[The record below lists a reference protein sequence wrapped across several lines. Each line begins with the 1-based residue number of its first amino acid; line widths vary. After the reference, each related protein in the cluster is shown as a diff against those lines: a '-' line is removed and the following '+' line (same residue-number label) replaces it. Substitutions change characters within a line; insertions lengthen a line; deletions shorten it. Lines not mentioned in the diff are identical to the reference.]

1 MTIMARDEHL
11 VGDKRCLV
19 TSVRDCLEREK
30 FTDCVLITRE
40 GIPVHVHRMMLSVS
54 PLLKSLLLSSSCCR
68 GVCSHYTETTVMLPD
83 VSYKMLSIV
92 LEFFYSGM
100 IRSTSTE
107 MLIVKDLLVNMFKVP
122 KSLVMLYKKD
132 GHTDCVECGEHVPV
146 VNLLEHLVSHH
157 VENPCVDDMCEV
169 ESGDSRA
176 VSCSQHPGDKPCDI
190 DLEKTRINNGLFNY
204 VGQQD
209 PVACVLDHYRIHF
222 DNMVLYVKNEYPE
235 VAIPSHV
242 KFDDQKLRQL
252 VRNNITN
259 IMEPDS
265 ISLGEQQT
273 ENGGMLDF
281 TDALNSYDPTPQR
294 ARSRSHEEFSEEES
308 HQKLKNKSDFIKK
321 MKSMLSSS
329 SSDSDSENIGCRDL
343 TGDCENNLS
352 TIQDVSN
359 VNSIKETHHI
369 DAFTSACVKATEDC
383 KEFEYSIE
391 ESASDMKQPSPA
403 SSKRKSCE
411 FKDESSNSS
420 SSVQPDVKK
429 ARVTSQ
435 TERLCRVCKKSQPA
449 DQFEKHVST
458 HLYEW
463 WPEVERTDEKQNCKV
478 PKCAKQFKKW
488 NYYIQHLAAHHGE
501 LNSKL
506 AARGQELSDYEQDGD
521 IPDEAEMLRI
531 GGKREALGRY
541 GLPEDYFEQDQSHE
555 ASLGKEEQ
563 EKLNSSQNPL
573 LDSSQEDAM
582 VVLENGDEDIDVD
595 DLLNDSQASSEPE
608 DAQNDGGSDVTLP
621 LEEDQTHQDRLKEV
635 EEV

>member
-1 MTIMARDEHL
+1 M
-11 VGDKRCLV
+11 G
-19 TSVRDCLEREK
+19 
-30 FTDCVLITRE
+30 
-40 GIPVHVHRMMLSVS
+40 
-54 PLLKSLLLSSSCCR
+54 
-68 GVCSHYTETTVMLPD
+68 
-83 VSYKMLSIV
+83 
-92 LEFFYSGM
+92 
-100 IRSTSTE
+100 
-107 MLIVKDLLVNMFKVP
+107 
-122 KSLVMLYKKD
+122 
-132 GHTDCVECGEHVPV
+132 
-146 VNLLEHLVSHH
+146 EHLVSHH

-235 VAIPSHV
+235 VAIPLHV
-242 KFDDQKLRQL
+242 KFDEEKLRHL

-259 IMEPDS
+259 ITEPDS

-308 HQKLKNKSDFIKK
+308 HQKLKNKSDIIKK
-321 MKSMLSSS
+321 MRSMLSS
-329 SSDSDSENIGCRDL
+329 SSDSDSENIGCREL
-343 TGDCENNLS
+343 TGDCENNS
-352 TIQDVSN
+352 SRIKDISN
-359 VNSIKETHHI
+359 VNSNTGTQNI
-369 DAFTSACVKATEDC
+369 DAFTSAHAKATNIDAFTSAYAKATEDC
-383 KEFEYSIE
+383 REFEYSMG
-391 ESASDMKQPSPA
+391 ESASDINQPSLA

-411 FKDESSNSS
+411 FKDESNNSS

-429 ARVTSQ
+429 VRLQ
-435 TERLCRVCKKSQPA
+435 RLCRVCKKWQTA
-449 DQFEKHVST
+449 DQFDKHVST

-463 WPEVERTDEKQNCKV
+463 WPEVKRTDEKQNCK
-478 PKCAKQFKKW
+478 KCDKQFKKW
-488 NYYIQHLAAHHGE
+488 NNYIQHLATYHGE

-506 AARGQELSDYEQDGD
+506 AAKGQELSDYELDGD
-521 IPDEAEMLRI
+521 IPDAAEILRR
-531 GGKREALGRY
+531 GGKRDALGRY

-635 EEV
+635 EEL